1 MVNAV
6 SLSEVS
12 LDHFLLDFSAI
23 DPFYKSRS
31 RLATEVIRVT

>member
-12 LDHFLLDFSAI
+12 LYHFLLDFSAVVH
-23 DPFYKSRS
+23 FHKSRS
-31 RLATEVIRVT
+31 RLVTEVIRVT